1 MLKNKLTKTKTMP
14 KPKSDSTYS
23 YLAIRVSPEL
33 RGQIKQLAKA
43 QERSE
48 SAYCRLLL
56 RRALELATPEK
67 P

>member
-1 MLKNKLTKTKTMP
+1 MP
-14 KPKSDSTYS
+14 KPKPDQAYS

-33 RGQIKQLAKA
+33 RSQIKQLAKA

-48 SAYCRLLL
+48 SAFCRLVL
-56 RRALELATPEK
+56 RRALEATINRDK

>member
-1 MLKNKLTKTKTMP
+1 MP

-33 RGQIKQLAKA
+33 RSQIKQLAKA

-48 SAYCRLLL
+48 SAFCRLLL
-56 RRALELATPEK
+56 RRALEIAIPEK